1 MAVDRR
7 DLGAIIPSFLDD
19 YPLTP
24 HEFRVYARIAR
35 RAGQDGNC
43 YERNRNMGDAIGMD
57 ESTVRDAKA
66 VLEAAH
72 LVEVTKRPG
81 RTDRIV
87 LTPAVEW
94 AEPKLVGALREG
106 IRQSR
111 RNGAGP
117 KPAPMDNPTAGLG
130 PAQPRVDDPHT
141 AGLGPAPTEGVPRT
155 ESREGTPTTDDDAER
170 AAVDLDPQ
178 TFPTYTLVP
187 AEVDYAALLVEWWEL
202 RGEPVTAFG
211 SVAEQYRAAV
221 RIAAHAGPYDPTRER
236 TRWVGLALRI
246 VVDYLGAITGEPV
259 TVTSRRHLQ
268 RLIASLGAERTIDAI
283 DEAVCRGAGTDDAYA
298 QDPVRFLLRYAGTV
312 AHGQG
317 R

>member
-1 MAVDRR
+1 MTTDHNDEMTHIRR
-7 DLGAIIPSFLDD
+7 A
-19 YPLTP
+19 
-24 HEFRVYARIAR
+24 AR
-35 RAGQDGNC
+35 RRRYVIVAKDSIEDHRLSFKARGLLTYLLTKPDHWRVRADQLARESGQDG
-43 YERNRNMGDAIGMD
+43 R
-57 ESTVRDAKA
+57 TA
-66 VLEAAH
+66 VLSAMKELRDH
-72 LVEVTKRPG
+72 GYLVTHRWQDPTTRQWRSETFVFESPD
-81 RTDRIV
+81 DR
-87 LTPAVEW
+87 
-94 AEPKLVGALREG
+94 
-106 IRQSR
+106 
-111 RNGAGP
+111 
-117 KPAPMDNPTAGLG
+117 
-130 PAQPRVDDPHT
+130 DDPQLALDLE
-141 AGLGPAPTEGVPRT
+141 AGVRFSDSGSPDPGSPDPGKPDPVVNN
-155 ESREGTPTTDDDAER
+155 REVSTDSEQPQPHDDDAEH

-246 VVDYLGAITGEPV
+246 VVDYLGATTGEPV
-259 TVTSRRHLQ
+259 TVTARRHLQ